1 MGDICAYTPRMIAS
15 TGITAAV
22 ITVAA
27 GAIVGAAM
35 PKPSQQPVPIR
46 VRVRRALRRR

>member
-1 MGDICAYTPRMIAS
+1 MIAS

-27 GAIVGAAM
+27 GAIVGAFS
-35 PKPSQQPVPIR
+35 KPSQQPVPIR
-46 VRVRRALRRR
+46 VRVRRAIRRR

>member
-1 MGDICAYTPRMIAS
+1 MIAS

-27 GAIVGAAM
+27 GAIVGAVT
-35 PKPSQQPVPIR
+35 KPPQQPVPIR
-46 VRVRRALRRR
+46 VRVRRAIRRR

>member
-1 MGDICAYTPRMIAS
+1 MIAS